1 MVVSFYIQNKLYSSM
16 EIISTETKYYIPKW
30 TINMIRSYKYAEYFI
45 FYCSKIGRYVQVNT
59 VEKKSEEIQQHV

>member
-1 MVVSFYIQNKLYSSM
+1 MVVSFYIKNKLYSSM
-16 EIISTETKYYIPKW
+16 EIISTETKYYIP
-30 TINMIRSYKYAEYFI
+30 NSFI